1 MCRVRATF
9 LPPQEST
16 TDRIDSHVATYQYYS
31 IWRCSFL
38 CIPRLS
44 STPFLSYFLG
54 KQLRR
59 CVRYNCQLVHLH
71 ALVHVFIHFAGE
83 CISGLEPVGRPN
95 KLLEMKQ
102 VIIPLFQFTDCGCI
116 TRLHLVGLCA
126 GNEPGRGPTDNANTV
141 QNCTNI
147 VQVWR
152 PSGGNRFSIAA
163 NFTATLAVTY
173 NTVVT
178 TSVAVNERTTFSSGD
193 VLGFTPGADIY
204 FGIYDFTPSTAN
216 QQTASHV
223 YYTYNSFATEL
234 SANGSNRVS
243 ASPIISV
250 EGENATHYEAL
261 TL

>member
-1 MCRVRATF
+1 M
-9 LPPQEST
+9 
-16 TDRIDSHVATYQYYS
+16 
-31 IWRCSFL
+31 
-38 CIPRLS
+38 
-44 STPFLSYFLG
+44 
-54 KQLRR
+54 
-59 CVRYNCQLVHLH
+59 HLH
-71 ALVHVFIHFAGE
+71 ALVHVFAIHFAGE
-83 CISGLEPVGRPN
+83 CISGFEPVGHPN
-95 KLLEMKQ
+95 KLLVMKQ
-102 VIIPLFQFTDCGCI
+102 VIIPSFQFTADCGRI

-126 GNEPGRGPTDNANTV
+126 GTEPGRGPTDYVNTV

-178 TSVAVNERTTFSSGD
+178 TSVAVNEPIPFSSGD
-193 VLGFTPGADIY
+193 VLGFTPGPDIY

-216 QQTASHV
+216 QQTASHT

-234 SANGSNRVS
+234 RPSGNNRVS

-250 EGENATHYEAL
+250 EGEDATHFDEA
-261 TL
+261 